1 MGFAAI
7 ILAAGKGSRMK
18 SAIPKVMHKL
28 ASAPMIDHVLASTE
42 AAGAARNVV
51 VVGFEGEMLKNHLG
65 PRAET
70 VWQNEQNGT
79 GHAALQAREKLADFD
94 GDAIV
99 LYGDGPFV
107 RPETMRAVLAKR
119 SNGFD
124 LVAVGFDTPSPS
136 GYGRMLVQGDAL
148 EAIVEHKDCT
158 PAQLEITLCNLG
170 VIAAPA
176 KLLFSLLEQVD
187 SNNANGEI
195 YLTDVVSIARKAGLR
210 CGVVICPAEE
220 ATSIN
225 SRAQLAEAERVF
237 QAQARAAAMENGCTL
252 IAPETVHFALDTVI
266 GADVLIEPNVFF
278 GPGVSVENGA
288 HIKAFCHLQGC
299 HIAQDAII
307 GPFARLRPGAEIGAS
322 GRVGNFV
329 EIKNAVLGDGAKVNH
344 LSYVGDAGIGAD
356 SNIGAGVIFCNYD
369 GVFKHHSK
377 LGERVFVGSNSALV
391 SPVEIGDDALIGTGT
406 VVTEDIGAGD
416 LALARA
422 KQVNK
427 KGRGKRLMDM
437 LRAKKK

>member
-65 PRAET
+65 PHAET

-119 SNGFD
+119 SDGFD
-124 LVAVGFDTPSPS
+124 LVAVGFDTPAPS

-187 SNNANGEI
+187 NNNANGEI

-210 CGVVICPAEE
+210 CGVVTCPAEE

-266 GADVLIEPNVFF
+266 GSDVLIEPNVFF
-278 GPGVSVENGA
+278 GPEVSVENGA

-344 LSYVGDAGIGAD
+344 LSYVGDAEIGAD

-391 SPVEIGDDALIGTGT
+391 SPVKIGDDALIGTGT

-416 LALARA
+416 LALARSE
-422 KQVNK
+422 QVNK